1 MGDCDLAKILRLKL
15 DNPLENVSS
24 STINHSLNQDLS
36 NSFDTP
42 GKLDIPFTRYYWRE
56 MLCCVAAIHAHNVV
70 HSDLK
75 PANFLLVQG
84 HLKLIDFGI
93 ANAIDIENT
102 VNVHRDSHVGTPSYM
117 SPESLQDSSQSS
129 PGSDGEG
136 VQVSMGKLMK
146 LGCPSDVWSLGC
158 ILYQMT
164 YGKPPFAHIPN
175 PLHRVMAIINPS
187 ISISYPP
194 TGVGGIRVP
203 PELRR
208 TLKNCLNRD
217 PTKRPTVRQLLS
229 ERDPWL
235 HPECQEELRIGEEL
249 LGQIIWNVA
258 RRFRDRGKVEPTDE
272 EVGRYAGSFYEK
284 IREWAEEG

>member
-1 MGDCDLAKILRLKL
+1 MGDCDLAKILRMKL
-15 DNPLENVSS
+15 DNPIEASNLSYSS
-24 STINHSLNQDLS
+24 AAPTLTGS
-36 NSFDTP
+36 DTP
-42 GKLDIPFTRYYWRE
+42 GKFDIPFTRYYWRE
-56 MLCCVAAIHAHNVV
+56 MLHCVAAVHTHDIV

-84 HLKLIDFGI
+84 QLKLIDFGI

-102 VNVHRDSHVGTPSYM
+102 VNVHRDSHVGTPNYM
-117 SPESLQDSSQSS
+117 SPESLQDSSQGS

-146 LGCPSDVWSLGC
+146 LGKPSDVWSLGC

-187 ISISYPP
+187 ISISFPA
-194 TGVGGIRVP
+194 TGIGGVRVP

-208 TLKNCLNRD
+208 TLRQCLQRE
-217 PTKRPTVRQLLS
+217 PAKRPTVRQLLS

-235 HPECQEELRIGEEL
+235 YPENQEELRISEEL

-258 RRFRDRGKVEPTDE
+258 RRFRDKTKVEPTDE
-272 EVGRYAGSFYEK
+272 EISRYAGSFYEK
-284 IREWAEEG
+284 IRDWAEEG